1 MKWNEWNE
9 MKWNEMKWNKKYK
22 ILVIFCQDII
32 CKFTNIYFNPKTQHK
47 CNAQFKYG

>member
-1 MKWNEWNE
+1 
-9 MKWNEMKWNKKYK
+9 MKWNKKYK

-47 CNAQFKYG
+47 CNAQFKIWLKLVWQFISCENI